1 MPTQTHRFATPQ
13 PIGVDIRN
21 PRGAIEI
28 EAADVTEARV
38 DITSRYEDLDAEI
51 RHDADG
57 RRLLVEIPRRR
68 FGKQPRVT
76 VTVRVP
82 RASWATADAA
92 SATIVVRG
100 PVAGLQLSTAS
111 GSIRAEEAHGPVEVR
126 AVSGSVRLGAVHG
139 TLEARAVSGS
149 VRVVEVDEAAAMRA
163 VSGSI
168 EVGRAAGD
176 LRATA
181 VSGSINVR
189 ELCRGTADLNTT
201 SGSIA
206 VGIRRGT
213 LVWLDLA
220 STSGRAHSSLS
231 GDDAASAG
239 DEETLTLSARS
250 VSGSVTVSPSAG
262 APAVH

>member
-1 MPTQTHRFATPQ
+1 MPTQNHRFPTPE

-28 EAADVTEARV
+28 EAADVTETSV
-38 DITSRYEDLDAEI
+38 TITSRVDDLDAEV

-57 RRLLVEIPRRR
+57 RKLLVEIPRRR
-68 FGKQPRVT
+68 FGIQPRVT

-82 RASWATADAA
+82 RDSWAAADAA
-92 SATIVVRG
+92 SASIAVRG
-100 PVAGLQLSTAS
+100 PVAGLQLSSAS

-126 AVSGSVRLGAVHG
+126 AVSGSIRLGAVHG

-149 VRVVEVDEAAAMRA
+149 VRVVEVDDVAAAKV

-168 EVGRAAGD
+168 EIGRAGAD

-189 ELCRGTADLNTT
+189 EAQRGTVDLNTT

-206 VGIRRGT
+206 VGVRRGT
-213 LVWLDLA
+213 LVWLDLS

-231 GDDAASAG
+231 ADGAAPTG
-239 DEETLTLSARS
+239 DEESLTLTARS
-250 VSGSVTVSPSAG
+250 VSGSVHVSPSAG
-262 APAVH
+262 APAVV

>member
-1 MPTQTHRFATPQ
+1 VPTQTHRFAAVE

-28 EAADVTEARV
+28 DAADVTETCV
-38 DITSRYEDLDAEI
+38 DITSRYEDLDADV
-51 RHDADG
+51 RFDAEG
-57 RRLLVEIPRRR
+57 RKLLVEIPRRR

-82 RASWATADAA
+82 RGSWATAEAA
-92 SATIVVRG
+92 SASIAVRG
-100 PVAGLQLSTAS
+100 PMAGLQLSTAS
-111 GSIRAEEAHGPVEVR
+111 GSIRADEAHGPVEAR
-126 AVSGSVRLGAVHG
+126 AVSGAIRLGAVHG

-149 VRVVEVDEAAAMRA
+149 IRVVEVDDAAATRV

-168 EVGRAAGD
+168 EVGRACAD

-189 ELCRGTADLNTT
+189 EAQRGTVDLSTT

-206 VGIRRGT
+206 VGVRRGT
-213 LVWLDLA
+213 LVWLDLS
-220 STSGRAHSSLS
+220 STSGRAHSTLAA
-231 GDDAASAG
+231 DDASTAEDQQAL
-239 DEETLTLSARS
+239 TLTARS
-250 VSGSVTVSPSAG
+250 VSGSVSVAPSAG
-262 APAVH
+262 APAVL